1 MAKIVKELKQE
12 LNCRIAMSVK
22 ELTVE
27 NVMDASW
34 VVDVPMVHDDVRCV
48 GCTSKPIVGKRFE
61 CDQCFAYNLCED
73 CYAGKNKQRPYL
85 FSQMTMVDYGER
97 KEEEPL
103 ETYLSDLRIRRKQ
116 DHKPGHN
123 FTDVIDDDKAWS
135 RALRLKKDEVFKT
148 LIGDDQTKRRTA
160 LDWVMNKER
169 STQKIASY
177 LLDMKEDNNEEDED
191 HFITNSVLNLSD
203 GENNTVLTKALRNG
217 WGDVTLTL
225 IKRKVHMDR
234 KETLI
239 KALMNN
245 LTQVAAYILNLKHE
259 VTGHYRLTKEE
270 MNSDHP
276 DYNILIWTIRNKMA
290 AEAISLVGRGA
301 DWDVEDWKKMT
312 PLMWACKTN
321 QPTVVEKLLQRTKEE
336 HINKRNKEK
345 MTALGIAVANKN
357 DECIKHILSSG
368 VTVDMYC
375 HIKNKLLPFSY
386 KNINDFLDSQIDKV
400 KPHWGASGKLQYSV
414 LRSVK

>member
-1 MAKIVKELKQE
+1 MAKRIKELKQ
-12 LNCRIAMSVK
+12 AVAYKKVKGAVK
-22 ELTVE
+22 EVTVE

-34 VVDVPMVHDDVRCV
+34 VVDVPMVHDDVLCV
-48 GCTSKPIVGKRFE
+48 CCTSKPIVGKRFE

-73 CYAGKNKQRPYL
+73 CYTGKNKQRPSL
-85 FSQMTMVDYGER
+85 HSQLTMVDYGER
-97 KEEEPL
+97 EPL
-103 ETYLSDLRIRRKQ
+103 ESYLTRRKQ
-116 DHKPGHN
+116 DHNPGHN
-123 FTDVIDDDKAWS
+123 FTDVIEDDTAWS

-148 LIGDDQTKRRTA
+148 LIGNDETKRRIA
-160 LDWVMNKER
+160 LNWVMNKER

-177 LLDMKEDNNEEDED
+177 LLDMKEENNEEEED

-239 KALMNN
+239 MALMNN

-259 VTGHYRLTKEE
+259 VTGHYRLTKED
-270 MNSDHP
+270 MNCDP
-276 DYNILIWTIRNKMA
+276 DNSILIWTIRNKME

-301 DWDVEDWKKMT
+301 DWDVEDWKGMT
-312 PLMWACKTN
+312 PLMWACKTA
-321 QPTVVEKLLQRTKEE
+321 QPTVVGKLLQRTKEE

-400 KPHWGASGKLQYSV
+400 KPPWGASGKLYEPEII
-414 LRSVK
+414 